1 MSAQSTVQQLSQE
14 DERWWGMLCHLTGLA
29 GLIGIPFGNIIGP
42 WIVWRMKR
50 NLSDFVNE
58 QGKAAL
64 NFQLNCYI
72 YLFLAVVAVKVG
84 LPAFTLLVLLF
95 MYVLVS
101 AVIGS
106 IMAIEGRSYRYPLTI
121 KFIR

>member
-1 MSAQSTVQQLSQE
+1 MSARSTIRQLSRE
-14 DERWWGMLCHLTGLA
+14 DEHWWGMLCHITGLA

-42 WIVWRMKR
+42 LIVWRMKR
-50 NLSDFVNE
+50 QASEFVNE

-72 YLFLAVVAVKVG
+72 YLFLAVVATKVG
-84 LPAFTLLVLLF
+84 LPAFTMLVLLF
-95 MYVLVS
+95 LYVLVS

-106 IMAIEGRSYRYPLTI
+106 MMAIEGRSYRYPLTI
-121 KFIR
+121 KFIK